1 MADLPDSVWMHI
13 FTTMWEQARTDWW
26 NSLDGVE
33 QEYHEWGVDPAEMAE
48 TTFESVFERYPEAMP
63 EAPEP

>member
-26 NSLDGVE
+26 NSFDEVE
-33 QEYHEWGVDPAEMAE
+33 QEYEEWSVEPTEMAE
-48 TTFESVFERYPEAMP
+48 GTFESVFGRFPEAMP